1 LPREGILIS
10 NPYERITDKQV
21 QQIHRASLEML
32 VDPGLICFSQKAAE
46 IFQSNGAEVTEVTGA
61 EHPQWHIK
69 IPEKLVTEALDS
81 ASKTVKLGARNPDN
95 TLIMKGDQP
104 RVYFISGSETNIWL
118 DVDFPTYV
126 KKSDNS
132 VEIEVPEFKPR
143 RGTVAD
149 LCQSAHVC
157 EHLETLDGYIRTVNI
172 QDEDITE
179 DNKDVNKFFASL
191 NNTTKH
197 VMSGLTK
204 LEQLDNVVKMA
215 EIIAGGKEALKE
227 NPIISFITCLV
238 KSPLQ
243 FVGDTTD
250 TFIEICRRGLPV
262 VVSSSPQAGTTAP
275 IKEAGIMAQINAE
288 VLAGITLGQLVNRGT
303 PMLYGSVPV
312 RARMDTLGDSYGS
325 VETSQYNIDC
335 VQMARFYQLPN
346 YSTSGVCDAKTPGQ
360 QSSIER
366 LFSNIVVTLSGP
378 QFLHCAY
385 GLLDCNAVFCLLQAV
400 LDDAHFQML
409 KFFLN
414 TPKIN
419 QQELEEAL
427 KQVRE
432 VVATPQKLYIRHIR
446 PVMRR
451 GEISAPYPFE
461 GDGEGDNVFALAHQR
476 MNELLA
482 KPVEHIDPETTARIF
497 QEIPGLLPRLNVYQ
511 ERKQK

>member
-1 LPREGILIS
+1 LPREGILIP
-10 NPYERITDKQV
+10 NPYVRITEEQV
-21 QQIHRASLEML
+21 KQIHQASLKIL
-32 VDPGLICFSQKAAE
+32 VDPGLVCFSKEAAE
-46 IFQSNGAEVTEVTGA
+46 IFSGHGAEVNASSSGDNP
-61 EHPQWHIK
+61 HWQIK
-69 IPEKLVTEALDS
+69 IPEKLVMQALES
-81 ASKTVKLGARNPDN
+81 APKTVKLGARNPDN
-95 TLIMKGDQP
+95 ALVMKGDEP

-132 VEIEVPEFKPR
+132 VEIKVPEFHPR

-197 VMSGLTK
+197 FMSGLTK
-204 LEQLDNVVKMA
+204 LEQLENVVRMA
-215 EIIAGGKEALKE
+215 ELITGGKEALKE

-243 FVGDTTD
+243 FVEDTTD
-250 TFIEICRRGLPV
+250 SFIEICRRGLPV
-262 VVSSSPQAGTTAP
+262 AVSSSPQAGTTAP

-288 VLAGITLGQLVNRGT
+288 VLAGITLGQLVNKGT

-312 RARMDTLGDSYGS
+312 RARMDTLSDSYGS

-335 VQMARFYQLPN
+335 VQMARFYKIPN
-346 YSTSGVCDAKTPGQ
+346 YSTSGVCDSKIPGQ

-366 LFSNIVVTLSGP
+366 LFSDIVVTLSGP

-400 LDDAHFQML
+400 LDDAHFKML
-409 KFFLN
+409 KFFLK

-419 QQELEEAL
+419 QPELTEVL
-427 KQVRE
+427 KQIRDT
-432 VVATPQKLYIRHIR
+432 VATPRKLYIGYIR
-446 PVMRR
+446 PLLRS

-461 GDGEGDNVFALAHQR
+461 GDGESDDVFALAYQR
-476 MNELLA
+476 MKELLE
-482 KPVEHIDPETTARIF
+482 KPVEHIDEKTTTKIF
-497 QEIPGLLPRLNVYQ
+497 NEIPGLLPRLNVYK
-511 ERKQK
+511 EGK